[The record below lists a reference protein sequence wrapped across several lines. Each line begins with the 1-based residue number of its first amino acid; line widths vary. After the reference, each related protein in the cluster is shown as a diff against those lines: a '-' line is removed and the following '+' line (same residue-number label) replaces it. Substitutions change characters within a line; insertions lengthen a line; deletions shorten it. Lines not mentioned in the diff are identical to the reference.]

1 MEDFFWVNKEI
12 LKRHD
17 YEIFDMDFEELGVE
31 ESEIWSF
38 SLRLVDVAEDI
49 LNQYHKTSFSQKYWW
64 RVFSS

>member
-49 LNQYHKTSFSQKYWW
+49 LNQYHKMSFSQKYWW
-64 RVFSS
+64 RIFSS